1 MHLDCLLERD
11 RGVPDGGREQCG
23 AAARPASDR
32 SFPDLGVGRVLRSAN
47 DVRGHNISTPLCGRV
62 GFVRSE
68 RRAGVMMCPA
78 LADKVL
84 VARCSRSPP

>member
-11 RGVPDGGREQCG
+11 RGVPGGGREQFG
-23 AAARPASDR
+23 EATRPASDR
-32 SFPDLGVGRVLRSAN
+32 NFPDLGVWRVLRSAN
-47 DVRGHNISTPLCGRV
+47 DARGHNISTPLCGRV

-78 LADKVL
+78 LADRVL